1 MSYSTEIR
9 TALAG
14 WEKWNDLGVA
24 ARAEILRGFAASQAA
39 DATNLINW
47 QLDNALQRID
57 EVIELPGPTGEANSL
72 ATSGRGL
79 FICASTSN
87 NPLALIGEVCSALVA
102 GNVVLV
108 LGTEAEALVKQLH
121 AAGVASAVALPEAA
135 LEGLLEEDGIAG
147 IAYCGEATEIRQINR
162 QLASRPGVL
171 AQMVAETDGDQL
183 SSIASPHYINRFI
196 TERTRSDNTTAVGG
210 NATLLELGA
219 D

>member
-24 ARAEILRGFAASQAA
+24 ARAEMLRGFAAAQTGNAA
-39 DATNLINW
+39 KLINW

-57 EVIELPGPTGEANSL
+57 EVIELPGPTGEANCL

-79 FICASTSN
+79 FICSNASA
-87 NPLALIGEVCSALVA
+87 NPLALVGEVCSALVA

-108 LGTEAEALVKQLH
+108 LGAEAEALVKQLH
-121 AAGVASAVALPEAA
+121 AAGATSAVALPESA

-147 IAYCGEATEIRQINR
+147 IAYCGEAAEIRRINR

-171 AQMVAETDGDQL
+171 AQMVAETDAEKLG
-183 SSIASPHYINRFI
+183 SIASPNYINRFI